1 MTFTLTGYST
11 TQDTPWRELFF
22 VPTNESANLKLT
34 GEQHQLVEGFGGC
47 FNELGYIA
55 LSHLNEEQR
64 HEVFHSLFHPEGEHK
79 FNICRLPIGASDYAE
94 QWYSHNEV
102 DGDVAM
108 EHFSINRDFKYLIPY
123 IKEALSYNPNLQFFA
138 SPWSPPTWMKSPKA
152 YNYGT
157 LRWEKD
163 ILEAYALYFVK
174 FVQAYRDAGITI
186 HQVHVQNEVIAD
198 QKFPSCMWTGEQ
210 LREFIAD
217 YLGPAFDQHG
227 LDTEI
232 WLGTINAPDPW
243 EELIKKKT
251 NDFDEYAGL
260 VLSDPK
266 AYSYIK
272 GVGYQWAGKNAIQR
286 TSASYPEL
294 RYMQTENECGDGNNS
309 WNYAKYVYNIY
320 QHYFSNG
327 VNAYIY
333 WNMVLEPKGRS
344 TWGWEQNSMITV
356 DPDNK
361 EVTRNPEYYVMKHFA
376 HHIVPGARRVG
387 LSGAWSGKSVAF
399 RNPDNSLVIV
409 INNPFQDRRDLYLTL
424 EEGQTLHMKLE
435 ADSFNSMVI
444 QPK

>member
-1 MTFTLTGYST
+1 MTFTFTGYST
-11 TQDTPWRELFF
+11 TQDSPWKELSFAS
-22 VPTNESANLKLT
+22 TNESANLKLT

-47 FNELGYIA
+47 FNELGYMA
-55 LSHLNEEQR
+55 LSHLSEEQR

-108 EHFSINRDFKYLIPY
+108 EHFSIERDFKYLIPY

-217 YLGPAFDQHG
+217 YLGPAFDKHG

-243 EELIKKKT
+243 EELIKKKQT
-251 NDFDEYAGL
+251 TSTSTPD
-260 VLSDPK
+260 LS
-266 AYSYIK
+266 
-272 GVGYQWAGKNAIQR
+272 
-286 TSASYPEL
+286 
-294 RYMQTENECGDGNNS
+294 
-309 WNYAKYVYNIY
+309 
-320 QHYFSNG
+320 
-327 VNAYIY
+327 
-333 WNMVLEPKGRS
+333 
-344 TWGWEQNSMITV
+344 
-356 DPDNK
+356 
-361 EVTRNPEYYVMKHFA
+361 
-376 HHIVPGARRVG
+376 
-387 LSGAWSGKSVAF
+387 
-399 RNPDNSLVIV
+399 
-409 INNPFQDRRDLYLTL
+409 
-424 EEGQTLHMKLE
+424 
-435 ADSFNSMVI
+435 
-444 QPK
+444 